1 MSKDTFY
8 FSHDYTARS
17 DEKIKRLIRHH
28 GMQGYGVFWSIVED
42 LYCNNNKLICDIEG
56 IAFDLRTDVQL
67 VHDVVHKYEL
77 FIIDGTNFYSD
88 SIARRLDKRNEKSAK
103 ASIGASSR
111 WGENDARKKAND
123 HIFYILKIFNESEKF
138 IKVGITSES
147 VSRRYAGKLA
157 GYDYELLYQCDLGLN
172 EIIKLEQSVQSSF
185 KKYNPNIKFPG
196 YLECLDIE
204 CIADVI
210 SFSQD
215 FAMRHDNFRN
225 AIKESKV
232 KDIKVKDIKVKESK
246 ENNTANAS
254 PPVLNAIVNP
264 FGSSGVTIWDAWKS
278 YKRDE
283 HGKSYKSAKTEQ
295 QAINQLYELSGGNPE
310 NALKIVQQSIANQWQ
325 GLFELKTIK
334 NANQQPAKS
343 LRESVKEEFK
353 RRYPDSKHT
362 ID

>member
-8 FSHDYTARS
+8 FSHDYTARL
-17 DEKIKRLIRHH
+17 DEKIKRLLRQH

-42 LYCNNNKLICDIEG
+42 LYCNSNQLICDIEG
-56 IAFDLRTDVQL
+56 IAFDLRVDVQL

-77 FIIDGTNFYSD
+77 FIIDGANFYSD

-123 HIFYILKIFNESEKF
+123 HIFYVLKIFNESEKF

-196 YLECLDIE
+196 YLECIDIE

-215 FAMRHDNFRN
+215 FAMRHDTFRN

-232 KDIKVKDIKVKESK
+232 KDIKVEDIKEKQIKVKAERKS
-246 ENNTANAS
+246 AS
-254 PPVLNAIVNP
+254 PPPRLEIDNP
-264 FGSSGVTIWDAWKS
+264 FGASGTRIWDAWKS
-278 YKRDE
+278 YKQDE
-283 HGKSYKSAKTEQ
+283 HRKNYKSAKTEQ
-295 QAINQLYELSGGNPE
+295 QAINQLYELAGGNVE
-310 NALKIVQQSIANQWQ
+310 TASKIVQQSIANQWQ
-325 GLFELKTIK
+325 GLFELKNT
-334 NANQQPAKS
+334 NNGNQKS
-343 LRESVKEEFK
+343 SGNLRESVQAEFNK
-353 RRYPDSKHT
+353 RYGVK
-362 ID
+362 